1 MESRSQATVHGAAAL
16 ALAAALVHL
25 IVAPDHLREW
35 WGYGAFFLMAAAL
48 QVLFGL
54 ALLRRPRPWLLLAG
68 IAGHLALISLYMVT
82 RTVGLP
88 PVGPLAGET
97 EPVGALDLLSK
108 SIEIGLVI
116 VLSVLLRGA
125 YRSRTASA

>member
-1 MESRSQATVHGAAAL
+1 MV
-16 ALAAALVHL
+16 
-25 IVAPDHLREW
+25 
-35 WGYGAFFLMAAAL
+35 AAL

-54 ALLRRPRPWLLLAG
+54 ALVRRPRPWLLFAG
-68 IAGHLALISLYMVT
+68 IAGHLALISLYVVT

-116 VLSVLLRGA
+116 ILSVLLRGA

>member
-1 MESRSQATVHGAAAL
+1 MVYGATAL
-16 ALAAALVHL
+16 AVAAALVHL

-54 ALLRRPRPWLLLAG
+54 ALVRRPRPWLLLAG
-68 IAGHLALISLYMVT
+68 IAGHLALISLYVVT

-116 VLSVLLRGA
+116 ILSVLLRGA

>member
-1 MESRSQATVHGAAAL
+1 MVYGAAAL

-54 ALLRRPRPWLLLAG
+54 ALVRRPRPWLLLAG
-68 IAGHLALISLYMVT
+68 IAGHLALISLYLVT

-116 VLSVLLRGA
+116 ILSVLLRGA

>member
-1 MESRSQATVHGAAAL
+1 MVYGAAAL

-35 WGYGAFFLMAAAL
+35 WGYGAFFLMVAAL

-54 ALLRRPRPWLLLAG
+54 ALVRRPRPWLLLAG
-68 IAGHLALISLYMVT
+68 IAGHLALISLYVVT

-116 VLSVLLRGA
+116 ILSVLLRGA

>member
-1 MESRSQATVHGAAAL
+1 MVYGAAAL

-54 ALLRRPRPWLLLAG
+54 ALVRRPRPWLLLAG
-68 IAGHLALISLYMVT
+68 IAGHLALISLYVVT

-116 VLSVLLRGA
+116 ILSVLLRGA